1 MIDRKKQ
8 TDSTKVA
15 GGALQAGALAEE
27 ARGLL
32 TGRVPLSKLI
42 KVISL
47 LGKDKKLEKAKGG
60 IVKKNKGGLMVKPKA
75 AKRGY

>member
-1 MIDRKKQ
+1 MVNKRKKQ

-15 GGALQAGALAEE
+15 GGALQAGALAEQ

-32 TGRVPLSKLI
+32 TGRTDVSKLI

-47 LGKDKKLEKAKGG
+47 LGKDKKKAKGG